1 MPTIQDI
8 NDEYFGKDR
17 TRNYLKDDYSRVL
30 QGVLQRS
37 VLIEVLRECSKAR
50 HNEERSKDENRN
62 ESIAV
67 GDFDPDN
74 AGFLWSVYE
83 SYQKGVMVDVRQLLA
98 PNEAG
103 TGGRFIKDIA
113 GLDVDAFMDYY
124 KADQAYTIPPFLLE
138 KFFESKKLNKELLV
152 TDFID
157 EHRDAIKDVVSQLM
171 GKVANFQSK
180 SYFDQIM
187 RDYQGLKFHKDNYPE
202 KYDVTEE
209 LEEFG
214 LFKTSKI
221 TRRDKASVKITEIA
235 KCLNEFA
242 DIIALYQNLVS
253 SNTSFLTANWS
264 LDIYIERTFSLFAKE
279 IPEDIRK
286 KTVSDSVKY
295 LRTSLHITGWIW
307 GQ

>member
-1 MPTIQDI
+1 
-8 NDEYFGKDR
+8 
-17 TRNYLKDDYSRVL
+17 
-30 QGVLQRS
+30 
-37 VLIEVLRECSKAR
+37 
-50 HNEERSKDENRN
+50 
-62 ESIAV
+62 
-67 GDFDPDN
+67 
-74 AGFLWSVYE
+74 
-83 SYQKGVMVDVRQLLA
+83 MVDVRQLLA